1 MKREQVK
8 SKLIYSFLTLLLLIT
23 VVIGGR
29 GVYPAYAATS
39 GYSDVLTD
47 LQKSEEFKV
56 ADYPDNPKDYAIK
69 VIQIAEST
77 AGELFIYT
85 YQPCQKTT
93 YLVATEINM
102 SLNESADGTKL
113 YGLTLLNTNGV
124 FGKYKV
130 EGVTVSTSATRYY
143 NLTSIYRKYLK
154 GIDEETGNDNE
165 KNAIAFK
172 VCKLYKVTTENGL
185 VKYDLTESEVVTVTD
200 KYVGFMRYTE
210 GYWLW
215 RDACDS
221 HFIAF
226 STDWE
231 IDYLYEAEVYY
242 KSRNAEHKHTNYLVT
257 KDDYRFG
264 DEEANTVLLSEFD
277 TGHTT
282 VTGIGGIKH
291 TWSRIQS
298 VTKFKET
305 ESLSDEAATQLENKQ
320 WILRFADTEYSKHL
334 NMSMATVIGY
344 SEYYTDVSEVTILRL
359 KFLKNS
365 KVYNL
370 GVVDNKQSGSD
381 KPGNKDSG
389 FDFLQGI
396 ADLLGIDLK
405 KARVIFWVVVGVVA
419 FVVLAVALTWFI
431 RKIVSGRES
440 SGRTKRISRGKARGK
455 SKERGKR

>member
-154 GIDEETGNDNE
+154 GIDEEPGNDNE
-165 KNAIAFK
+165 KNEVAFEVGQRWTAYTNGGAVSYGYTYIDVVK
-172 VCKLYKVTTENGL
+172 ITEKYCGYLRYFNGF
-185 VKYDLTESEVVTVTD
+185 KFFPDSCD
-200 KYVGFMRYTE
+200 AHYV
-210 GYWLW
+210 
-215 RDACDS
+215 
-221 HFIAF
+221 AF
-226 STDWE
+226 STDRRMDRL
-231 IDYLYEAEVYY
+231 IEAEVEFKKMPLIYGVPMY
-242 KSRNAEHKHTNYLVT
+242 
-257 KDDYRFG
+257 
-264 DEEANTVLLSEFD
+264 DEPIAAKATLSEMDEVSTQADGLFAKKYTWQRIENITD
-277 TGHTT
+277 FKSGKELTDETLQGLTG
-282 VTGIGGIKH
+282 
-291 TWSRIQS
+291 
-298 VTKFKET
+298 
-305 ESLSDEAATQLENKQ
+305 KQ
-320 WILRFADTEYSKHL
+320 WVLSFCET
-334 NMSMATVIGY
+334 TY
-344 SEYYTDVSEVTILRL
+344 SERHTLGGKLERTYTKVSEVTVLRL
-359 KFLKNS
+359 EFETDGI
-365 KVYNL
+365 VYNL

-405 KARVIFWVVVGVVA
+405 KARVIFWIVVGVVA